1 MRSSTPSVGSW
12 KAQATSSEGQVV
24 VVNSPVRSKPSV
36 RQPSSGAQKRTVRSL
51 GKNFWSKLEGRS
63 SSAGS
68 SYYLILGATLAL
80 VVIGLMMVFSAS
92 AVEQTSSN
100 SNPLVLGTKQSVFA
114 VLGIIAMLVLSR
126 MSPRLLKGAAWPLMA
141 LSLVTLLLVVFVGS
155 NRGGNQNWIGIGDF
169 SFQPS
174 ELAKFSLALWMAT
187 VLAAKEKLLDQ
198 WQHMFLPVVPVA
210 ALVVGFILLG
220 RDLGTAMIVMAIAA
234 SGLFFAG
241 VSRKIFIG
249 AALIGFLAAV
259 TLALTNSNRQD
270 RLGAWLGRC
279 DPGQDP
285 QGLCDQARSG
295 MYALASGGW
304 WGVGLGQSR
313 QKWNW
318 IPEAHNDFIFA
329 IIGEEF
335 GLLGTLVIIALYAVI
350 AIAMFRVI
358 VRFNDM
364 FVRVVCGCIMTWV
377 IGQAFV
383 NIAMVTGI
391 LPVIGVP
398 LPLVSYG
405 GTALTVGLAAMGV
418 VLSFARNQPEAD
430 AAGGRSRTLK
440 RKTKVS

>member
-1 MRSSTPSVGSW
+1 M
-12 KAQATSSEGQVV
+12 
-24 VVNSPVRSKPSV
+24 VNSPVRSSQAG
-36 RQPSSGAQKRTVRSL
+36 RQSNSSAENSTRRRFGGR
-51 GKNFWSKLEGRS
+51 FWSKLEGRTS
-63 SSAGS
+63 SIGS
-68 SYYLILGATLAL
+68 NYYLILGATLAL
-80 VVIGLMMVFSAS
+80 VLIGLMMVFSAS
-92 AVEQTSSN
+92 AVERTSSN
-100 SNPLVLGTKQSVFA
+100 NDPFSLGIKQSIFA
-114 VLGIIAMLVLSR
+114 VLGIVAMFVLSR
-126 MSPRLLKGAAWPLMA
+126 MKPRLLKVAAWPLMFV
-141 LSLVTLLLVVFVGS
+141 SLITLLLVLLVGS
-155 NRGGNQNWIGIGDF
+155 NRGGNQNWIAIGEF

-174 ELAKFSLALWMAT
+174 ELAKLALALWMAT
-187 VLAAKEKLLDQ
+187 VLAAKEKLLDR

-210 ALVVGFILLG
+210 ALVIGFILLG
-220 RDLGTAMIVMAIAA
+220 RDLGTAVIVMAIAA

-241 VSRKIFIG
+241 VSRKIFLG
-249 AALIGFLAAV
+249 AGLIGIFAAV
-259 TLALTNSNRQD
+259 TMALTNSNRQD
-270 RLGAWLGRC
+270 RLGAWLGQC
-279 DPGQDP
+279 GPGQDP
-285 QGLCDQARSG
+285 QGLCDQAQSG

-418 VLSFARNQPEAD
+418 VLSFARNQPDHD
-430 AAGGRSRTLK
+430 AAEGRSRIPN
-440 RKTKVS
+440 RKPKVS

>member
-1 MRSSTPSVGSW
+1 M
-12 KAQATSSEGQVV
+12 
-24 VVNSPVRSKPSV
+24 VNSPVRSSPSGRPPINSAAKP
-36 RQPSSGAQKRTVRSL
+36 AKRSF
-51 GKNFWSKLEGRS
+51 GKNFWAKLEGRS

-92 AVEQTSSN
+92 AVERTSSN
-100 SNPLVLGTKQSVFA
+100 NDPLSLGIKQTIFA
-114 VLGIIAMLVLSR
+114 VLGIVAMFVLSR
-126 MSPRLLKGAAWPLMA
+126 MNPRLLKRAAWPLMG
-141 LSLVTLLLVVFVGS
+141 LSLITLLLVLLIGS
-155 NRGGNQNWIGIGDF
+155 NRGGNQNWIAIGDF

-174 ELAKFSLALWMAT
+174 ELAKLSLALWLAT
-187 VLAAKEKLLDQ
+187 VLAAKEKLLSQ
-198 WQHMFLPVVPVA
+198 WQHMFLPVVPVS
-210 ALVVGFILLG
+210 ALVVGFILVG

-249 AALIGFLAAV
+249 AALVGFLAAV
-259 TLALTNSNRQD
+259 ILALTNTNRQD
-270 RLGAWLGRC
+270 RLGAWLGQC
-279 DPGQDP
+279 GPGQDP
-285 QGLCDQARSG
+285 QGLCDQAQNG

-335 GLLGTLVIIALYAVI
+335 GLLGTLVIIALYTVI

-364 FVRVVCGCIMTWV
+364 FVRVLCGCIMTWV

-418 VLSFARNQPEAD
+418 VLSFARNQPDSEAGR
-430 AAGGRSRTLK
+430 GGSQTPSRK
-440 RKTKVS
+440 PKVS